1 MKKPIVLV
9 LSTLMLGMSATA
21 MADSNHRWDNIT
33 VKTIIAMNSV
43 MIIVMTTAMIIE
55 LLFGH
60 TLSVET
66 IMADM

>member
-21 MADSNHRWDNIT
+21 ILIQIIVGITIT

-60 TLSVET
+60 TLSVAT
-66 IMADM
+66 IILDM